1 MSEIILESRITD
13 TEIYEACN
21 TQQIV
26 ISRLISLWNDEP
38 EESAKLFHDVAER
51 LARYD
56 NPTAPSITLN
66 KTLGSFRF
74 VIKRNGKNKTIA
86 SNKNIKVVEQ
96 KRNEWLR
103 FNR

>member
-1 MSEIILESRITD
+1 MSEIILESRLSD
-13 TEIYEACN
+13 TEIHEGYN

-26 ISRLISLWNDEP
+26 IDRLISLWNDEP
-38 EESAKLFHDVAER
+38 EESAKVFQDVAER

-56 NPTAPSITLN
+56 NPKPPSITFN
-66 KTLGSFRF
+66 KTLGAFRF
-74 VIKRNGKNKTIA
+74 LVSRNGKNKTIA
-86 SNKNIKVVEQ
+86 SNKNIKVVEK